1 MREGISHV
9 SPFTSHDAILNLPY
23 SISTLYLGFSAFFFS
38 TLNWSPLGPEPQLA
52 LRTYPNCPGLSRWRR
67 SLQIPKKAICSCV
80 CSNDHRSQIGP
91 LHGFPSHMSQPAGP
105 YIPDTNA
112 PRWCYP
118 ELYTHPRHPPEIT
131 CLTYAAGDNDHVS
144 KPAR

>member
-91 LHGFPSHMSQPAGP
+91 LHGFPSHMSHVTAHKPIHPGHECP
-105 YIPDTNA
+105 SLVL
-112 PRWCYP
+112 PRTLHISSTPFWNH
-118 ELYTHPRHPPEIT
+118 LFNLHSR
-131 CLTYAAGDNDHVS
+131 
-144 KPAR
+144 R